1 MNRTKI
7 IVAAAAAL
15 VIIIAILFYN
25 KTQSESKS
33 KADIQTSIPVSVTT
47 VGRQK
52 VSDVR
57 SLVGTITAN
66 NDVAIISETQG
77 KVTAIS
83 AEVGDYKQ
91 AGAILIQVD
100 DELKKAN
107 LASAEVNYEK
117 AKKDLERYESLF
129 KENSAT
135 DQQLEAARLAS
146 KAAEAQYVTAH
157 REYTDTKI
165 TTPIPGIVTSRL
177 VDVGTYVQ
185 KGIPVAN
192 VVDIS
197 VLKVKVNVAEHDV
210 FKMKVGDKVEVTTDV
225 YPGVKFLGRI
235 RTISSKADDAH
246 TYPVEIALN
255 NAGEHPLKAGMF
267 GQVSFFS
274 GSINEVLTVPRG
286 ALVGS
291 MKNPRVFVVEGT
303 VARLRDISV
312 GSEFGT
318 QLTVLSGLKEGETV
332 VLSGQNNLKDSVVVT
347 IIK

>member
-1 MNRTKI
+1 
-7 IVAAAAAL
+7 
-15 VIIIAILFYN
+15 
-25 KTQSESKS
+25 
-33 KADIQTSIPVSVTT
+33 
-47 VGRQK
+47 
-52 VSDVR
+52 
-57 SLVGTITAN
+57 
-66 NDVAIISETQG
+66 
-77 KVTAIS
+77 
-83 AEVGDYKQ
+83 
-91 AGAILIQVD
+91 
-100 DELKKAN
+100 
-107 LASAEVNYEK
+107 
-117 AKKDLERYESLF
+117 
-129 KENSAT
+129 
-135 DQQLEAARLAS
+135 
-146 KAAEAQYVTAH
+146 
-157 REYTDTKI
+157 
-165 TTPIPGIVTSRL
+165 
-177 VDVGTYVQ
+177 
-185 KGIPVAN
+185 
-192 VVDIS
+192 
-197 VLKVKVNVAEHDV
+197 
-210 FKMKVGDKVEVTTDV
+210 MKVGDKVEVTTDV

>member
-1 MNRTKI
+1 MNRMK
-7 IVAAAAAL
+7 
-15 VIIIAILFYN
+15 IIIATIGALAVIIVVLLYN
-25 KTQSESKS
+25 KSQTESKS
-33 KADIQTSIPVSVTT
+33 KTDIQTSIPVSVTT

-57 SLVGTITAN
+57 SLVGTIAAN

-77 KVTAIS
+77 KVTAVTSEI
-83 AEVGDYKQ
+83 GDYKQ
-91 AGAILIQVD
+91 AGAALIQVD

-117 AKKDLERYESLF
+117 AKKDLERYESLY
-129 KENSAT
+129 KQNSAT
-135 DQQLEAARLAS
+135 DQQLEAARLAA

-157 REYTDTKI
+157 REYSDTKI
-165 TTPIPGIVTSRL
+165 TTPISGIVTSRL

-197 VLKVKVNVAEHDV
+197 VLKVRVNVAEHDV
-210 FKMKVGDKVEVTTDV
+210 FRMKVGDKVEVTTDV
-225 YPGVKFLGRI
+225 YPGVKFQGRI
-235 RTISSKADDAH
+235 RTMSSKADDAH
-246 TYPVEIALN
+246 TYPIEIVLN
-255 NAGEHPLKAGMF
+255 NTGEHPLKAGMF
-267 GQVSFFS
+267 GQVSFLS
-274 GSINEVLTVPRG
+274 GSNNDMLTIPRG

-291 MKNPRVFVVEGT
+291 MKNPQVFVVEGT

-312 GSEFGT
+312 SSEFGT
-318 QLTVLSGLKEGETV
+318 QLAVLSGLKQGEIV
-332 VLSGQNNLKDSVVVT
+332 VLSGQNNLKDSIAVT